1 MDTPKRAHF
10 LTRLVP
16 LDGAELWLVG
26 CAIILI
32 NV

>member
-16 LDGAELWLVG
+16 LDGVELWLVG